1 MCSCA
6 LIIHSPSLVV
16 PFWLGPGGQGGGIV
30 LGRSAMR
37 RTLSR
42 EGPCGHRTEEHPAL
56 RGRKARES
64 TGHQAPLC
72 SVPCM
77 SVYLDAATAEWG
89 VAVKA
94 GDPGDEDAMCAPVVD
109 ADISWRG
116 GKCYVKHKDTHRHV
130 RNLRRP
136 QRPQRRF
143 NTKPFCLRFRDSNT
157 SHPMPEGDR
166 VSL

>member
-1 MCSCA
+1 MWA
-6 LIIHSPSLVV
+6 LDGGAEVPTAPSL
-16 PFWLGPGGQGGGIV
+16 
-30 LGRSAMR
+30 
-37 RTLSR
+37 
-42 EGPCGHRTEEHPAL
+42 
-56 RGRKARES
+56 GRKKSQGEHRVPKP
-64 TGHQAPLC
+64 PLC

-77 SVYLDAATAEWG
+77 SVYLYAATAEWG

-116 GKCYVKHKDTHRHV
+116 GKYYVKHKDTHRHV